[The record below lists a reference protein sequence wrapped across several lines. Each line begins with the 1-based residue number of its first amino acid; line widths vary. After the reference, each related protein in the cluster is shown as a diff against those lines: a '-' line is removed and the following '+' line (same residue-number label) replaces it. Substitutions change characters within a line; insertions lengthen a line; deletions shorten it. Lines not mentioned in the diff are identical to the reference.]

1 MISNTNLLEIMS
13 PSPFSRYYGINDEV
27 YRMQR
32 AIEKNIDVTKYST
45 IIHTISIGPIIAPPE
60 DQFIKEIKNVSKAY
74 GYATIRLYSD
84 FDEYLAADDNKKK
97 EIILENIFRSLKYVR
112 KRVGPDFDYNRL
124 CSDILKL
131 VSVDQINDFS
141 TK

>member
-1 MISNTNLLEIMS
+1 MAMI
-13 PSPFSRYYGINDEV
+13 
-27 YRMQR
+27 
-32 AIEKNIDVTKYST
+32 
-45 IIHTISIGPIIAPPE
+45 
-60 DQFIKEIKNVSKAY
+60 EIKNVSKAY

>member
-1 MISNTNLLEIMS
+1 MSRGGNMISNSNLLEIIS
-13 PSPFSRYYGINDEV
+13 PYPFSNYYGINDEV

-32 AIEKNIDVTKYST
+32 AIEKNIDVTKYSN
-45 IIHTISIGPIIAPPE
+45 IIHHIRISPIIAPPE
-60 DQFIKEIKNVSKAY
+60 DQFIKEKKYVSKAY
-74 GYATIRLYSD
+74 GYALICLYSD

-124 CSDILKL
+124 CSDIRKL
-131 VSVDQINDFS
+131 VSEN
-141 TK
+141 